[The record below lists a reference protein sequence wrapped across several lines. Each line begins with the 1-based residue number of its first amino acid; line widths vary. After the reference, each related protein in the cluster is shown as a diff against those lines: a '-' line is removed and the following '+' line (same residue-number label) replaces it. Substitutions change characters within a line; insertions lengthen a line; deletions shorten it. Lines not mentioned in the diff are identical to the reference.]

1 MINSTAKD
9 SPQMDAA
16 NMADYKAK
24 SGFKDSVYLVF
35 NGVSNAILVC
45 LGVGLLLGA
54 IANFVHW
61 PALAQIG
68 LICQYLMAPAIGA
81 AVASQ
86 LKTNTLVLFSS
97 MIAATVG
104 ANNVFFTSAV
114 TNAVTATGHV
124 LPQPAGSAVFMIGQ
138 PISALGGAVVATMIG
153 KYLTGKTPLD
163 MFLVPFSATGIGS
176 IAALAFATV
185 TTPALV
191 WLSGVIA
198 KSMVVNPFLGSFVIA
213 VVWSVFLMT
222 PASSAALAI
231 AVMLDPLS
239 SGAALLGTTAQFVSY
254 TVMSYRVNKP
264 GANIAQGLITPK
276 VQFGNITKNPYIA
289 IPGMVSSAIIG
300 PIGTLVF
307 HFSVSYKLAGL
318 GLNSLIAPITI
329 ASQSISELITYLVL
343 GVVVPAVISVVL
355 VKVLKAAH
363 KIKDEDMRIDLV

>member
-16 NMADYKAK
+16 NMADFKVK
-24 SGFKDSVYLVF
+24 SVFKDSVYLVF

-61 PALAQIG
+61 TALAQIG

-138 PISALGGAVVATMIG
+138 PVSALGGAVVATMIG

-213 VVWSVFLMT
+213 VVWSIFLMT

-289 IPGMVSSAIIG
+289 IPGMISSAIIG
-300 PIGTLVF
+300 PISTLVF

-329 ASQSISELITYLVL
+329 ASQRIPELITYLVL

-355 VKVLKAAH
+355 VKVLKATH
-363 KIKDEDMRIDLV
+363 KIKDEDMRIDLI

>member
-1 MINSTAKD
+1 MINATKDD
-9 SPQMDAA
+9 SPQMNAA
-16 NMADYKAK
+16 NLAHVKVK

-35 NGVSNAILVC
+35 NGVSNAILVT

-61 PALAQIG
+61 TALAEIG

-138 PISALGGAVVATMIG
+138 PVSALGGAVVATVVG

-163 MFLVPFSATGIGS
+163 MFLVPFAATFVGAV
-176 IAALAFATV
+176 AALGFATV

-198 KSMVVNPFLGSFVIA
+198 KTMVINPFIGGLVIS
-213 VVWSVFLMT
+213 VVWAIFLMT

-254 TVMSYRVNKP
+254 TVMSFRENKS

-289 IPGMVSSAIIG
+289 LPGIVSAAIIG
-300 PIGTLVF
+300 PVGTLVF
-307 HFSVSYKLAGL
+307 HFAVSYKIAGL
-318 GLNSLIAPITI
+318 GLNSLIAPITL
-329 ASQSISELITYLVL
+329 ASESMPKLAIYVVL

-355 VKVLKAAH
+355 GRVLKAAH
-363 KIKDEDMRIDLV
+363 KIKKDDMKIDLV

>member
-138 PISALGGAVVATMIG
+138 PVSALGGAVVATMIG

-198 KSMVVNPFLGSFVIA
+198 KSMIVNPFLGSFIIA
-213 VVWSVFLMT
+213 VVWSIFLMT

-254 TVMSYRVNKP
+254 TVMSFKVNKP

-355 VKVLKAAH
+355 VKALKAAH

>member
-16 NMADYKAK
+16 NMADFKVK
-24 SGFKDSVYLVF
+24 SVFKDSVYLVF

-61 PALAQIG
+61 TALAQIG

-114 TNAVTATGHV
+114 TNAVTATCHV

-138 PISALGGAVVATMIG
+138 PVSALGGAVVATMIG

-213 VVWSVFLMT
+213 VVWSIFLMT

-289 IPGMVSSAIIG
+289 IPGMISSAIIG

-329 ASQSISELITYLVL
+329 ASQRIPELITYLVL

-355 VKVLKAAH
+355 VKVLKATH
-363 KIKDEDMRIDLV
+363 KIKDEDMRIDLI

>member
-138 PISALGGAVVATMIG
+138 PVSALGGAVVATMIG

-343 GVVVPAVISVVL
+343 GVIVPAVISVVL

>member
-16 NMADYKAK
+16 NMADFKVK
-24 SGFKDSVYLVF
+24 SVFKDSVYLVF

-61 PALAQIG
+61 TALAQIG

-138 PISALGGAVVATMIG
+138 PVSALGGAVVSTMIG

-213 VVWSVFLMT
+213 VVWSIFLMT

-289 IPGMVSSAIIG
+289 IPGMISSAIIG

-329 ASQSISELITYLVL
+329 ASQRIPELITYLVL

-355 VKVLKAAH
+355 VKVLKATH
-363 KIKDEDMRIDLV
+363 KIKDEDMRIDLI

>member
-1 MINSTAKD
+1 MTNSTAKD

-16 NMADYKAK
+16 NMADFKVK
-24 SGFKDSVYLVF
+24 SVFKDSVYLVF

-61 PALAQIG
+61 TALAQIG

-138 PISALGGAVVATMIG
+138 PVSALGGAVVATMIG

-213 VVWSVFLMT
+213 VVWSIFLMT

-289 IPGMVSSAIIG
+289 IPGMISSAIIG

-307 HFSVSYKLAGL
+307 HFSVPYKLAGL

-329 ASQSISELITYLVL
+329 ASQRIPELITYLVL

-355 VKVLKAAH
+355 VKVLKATH
-363 KIKDEDMRIDLV
+363 KIKDEDMRIDLI

>member
-343 GVVVPAVISVVL
+343 GVIVPAVISVVL

>member
-1 MINSTAKD
+1 MIYSTAKD

-138 PISALGGAVVATMIG
+138 PVSALGGAVVATMIG

-276 VQFGNITKNPYIA
+276 VQFGNITKNPYIV

-307 HFSVSYKLAGL
+307 HFSISYKLAGL

>member
-16 NMADYKAK
+16 NMADFKVK
-24 SGFKDSVYLVF
+24 SVFKDSVYLVF

-61 PALAQIG
+61 TALAQIG

-138 PISALGGAVVATMIG
+138 PVSALGGAVVATMIG

-213 VVWSVFLMT
+213 VVWSIFLMT

-289 IPGMVSSAIIG
+289 IPGMISSAIIG

-329 ASQSISELITYLVL
+329 ASQRIPELITYLVL

-355 VKVLKAAH
+355 VKVLKATH
-363 KIKDEDMRIDLV
+363 KIKDEDMRIDLI

>member
-138 PISALGGAVVATMIG
+138 PVSALGGAVVATMIG

-198 KSMVVNPFLGSFVIA
+198 KSMIVNPFLGSFIIA
-213 VVWSVFLMT
+213 VVWSIFLMT

-254 TVMSYRVNKP
+254 TVMSFRVNKP

-355 VKVLKAAH
+355 VKALKAAH